1 MLVYTLIVIRDTLHE
16 DFARKQE
23 SQGSSDRGFAI
34 VFAVFFVLVGFSP
47 LRTHHQMR
55 WWAFPVA
62 GLFLFV
68 GILKPVWLHPLN
80 KYWTKLGLLMGRIV
94 SPVITA
100 VLFYAV
106 VTPTALLFRIL
117 GKDPLRLSRDPAA
130 RSYWIER
137 HPPGPAPE
145 TMTNQF

>member
-1 MLVYTLIVIRDTLHE
+1 MKRYSLHE
-16 DFARKQE
+16 DLDRKQE
-23 SQGSSDRGFAI
+23 TQGSSNRAFGI
-34 VFAVFFVLVGFSP
+34 VFAVFFVLVALSP
-47 LRTHHQMR
+47 LRVHHPVR
-55 WWAFPVA
+55 LWAFPVA
-62 GLFLFV
+62 GMFLLV
-68 GILKPVWLHPLN
+68 GLLKPVWLHPLN

-117 GKDPLRLSRDPAA
+117 GKDPLRLAHDPSA

-137 HPPGPAPE
+137 QPPGPAPE
-145 TMTNQF
+145 TMANQF

>member
-1 MLVYTLIVIRDTLHE
+1 MSRDTLHE
-16 DFARKQE
+16 DLARKQAGQ
-23 SQGSSDRGFAI
+23 SSSDRAFAF
-34 VFAVFFVLVGFSP
+34 VFAVFFGLVGLSP
-47 LRTHHQMR
+47 LRAHHPMR
-55 WWAFPVA
+55 WWAFPIA

-68 GILKPVWLHPLN
+68 GILRPAWLHPLN

-100 VLFYAV
+100 AVFYAV

-117 GKDPLRLSRDPAA
+117 GKDPLRLSRDPEA

-137 HPPGPAPE
+137 QPPGPAPE

>member
-1 MLVYTLIVIRDTLHE
+1 MLVYTARVIRGTRHGA
-16 DFARKQE
+16 FAQKQE
-23 SQGSSDRGFAI
+23 SQGAPDRAFAI
-34 VFAVFFVLVGFSP
+34 VFSVFLVLVGFSP
-47 LRTHHQMR
+47 WRTHHQMR

-68 GILKPVWLHPLN
+68 GILKPFWLRPLN
-80 KYWTKLGLLMGRIV
+80 MYWTKLGLLMGRIV

-100 VLFYAV
+100 ALVYAV
-106 VTPTALLFRIL
+106 GAPRALIFRML
-117 GKDPLRLSRDPAA
+117 RKDPLRLSRDPVA

>member
-1 MLVYTLIVIRDTLHE
+1 MSRDTLHE

-23 SQGSSDRGFAI
+23 GQGSSDRAFAF
-34 VFAVFFVLVGFSP
+34 VFAVFFALMGLSP
-47 LRTHHQMR
+47 LRAHHPMR
-55 WWAFPVA
+55 WWSFPIA

-68 GILKPVWLHPLN
+68 GILRPIWLRPLN

-94 SPVITA
+94 GPVTTA

-117 GKDPLRLSRDPAA
+117 GKDPLRLSRDPGA

-137 HPPGPAPE
+137 QPPGPAPE

>member
-1 MLVYTLIVIRDTLHE
+1 MTRNALHE
-16 DFARKQE
+16 DFARKQDGR
-23 SQGSSDRGFAI
+23 GSSDRAFAF
-34 VFAVFFVLVGFSP
+34 VFAVFFVLAGLSP
-47 LRTHHQMR
+47 LRAHHPVR
-55 WWAFPVA
+55 WWAFPIA
-62 GLFLFV
+62 GLFFV
-68 GILKPVWLHPLN
+68 IGILKPALLHPLN

-106 VTPTALLFRIL
+106 VTPTGLLFRIL
-117 GKDPLRLSRDPAA
+117 GKDPLRLSHDPEA

-137 HPPGPAPE
+137 QPPGPAPE

>member
-1 MLVYTLIVIRDTLHE
+1 MSRDTLHE

-23 SQGSSDRGFAI
+23 GQGSSDRAFAF
-34 VFAVFFVLVGFSP
+34 VFAVFFGLVALSP
-47 LRTHHQMR
+47 LRAHHPMR
-55 WWAFPVA
+55 WWAVPIA
-62 GLFLFV
+62 GLFLLSGFET
-68 GILKPVWLHPLN
+68 VWLRPLN

-94 SPVITA
+94 GPVITA

-106 VTPTALLFRIL
+106 VTPTGLLFRIL
-117 GKDPLRLSRDPAA
+117 GKDPLRLSHDPEA

-137 HPPGPAPE
+137 QPPGPAPE

>member
-1 MLVYTLIVIRDTLHE
+1 MIRDTLHE
-16 DFARKQE
+16 DFGRKQE
-23 SQGSSDRGFAI
+23 SQGSSDRAFGI
-34 VFAVFFVLVGFSP
+34 VFAVFFALLGFSP
-47 LRTHHQMR
+47 LRTHHPLR
-55 WWAFPVA
+55 WWALPVA

-68 GILKPVWLHPLN
+68 GILKPIWLRPLN

-100 VLFYAV
+100 VLFYGV
-106 VTPTALLFRIL
+106 VTPTALLFRML
-117 GKDPLRLSRDPAA
+117 GKDPLRLSRDPEA

-137 HPPGPAPE
+137 QPPGPAPE

>member
-1 MLVYTLIVIRDTLHE
+1 MRKYSLHE
-16 DFARKQE
+16 DLSRKQE
-23 SQGSSDRGFAI
+23 GQGSSDRAFAF
-34 VFAVFFVLVGFSP
+34 VFAVFFALVGLSP
-47 LRTHHQMR
+47 LRTHHPMR
-55 WWAFPVA
+55 SWAFPIA
-62 GLFLFV
+62 GSFLFI
-68 GILKPVWLHPLN
+68 GILKPVWLRPLN

-117 GKDPLRLSRDPAA
+117 GKDPLRLSRNPEA

-137 HPPGPAPE
+137 QPPGPAPE

>member
-1 MLVYTLIVIRDTLHE
+1 MIRNTLHE

-23 SQGSSDRGFAI
+23 GQGSSDRSFAF
-34 VFAVFFVLVGFSP
+34 VFAVFFVLVGLSP
-47 LRTHHQMR
+47 LRAHHPVR
-55 WWAFPVA
+55 WWAFPIA

-68 GILKPVWLHPLN
+68 GILKPALLGPVN

-106 VTPTALLFRIL
+106 VTPTAILFRIL
-117 GKDPLRLSRDPAA
+117 GKDPLRLSRDPEV
-130 RSYWIER
+130 RSYWIVR
-137 HPPGPAPE
+137 QPPGPAPE
-145 TMTNQF
+145 TMANQF

>member
-1 MLVYTLIVIRDTLHE
+1 MLVYTARVIRDTLHE

-23 SQGSSDRGFAI
+23 SQGSSDRAFAI
-34 VFAVFFVLVGFSP
+34 VFAVFLVLVGFSP
-47 LRTHHQMR
+47 WRTHHQMR

-68 GILKPVWLHPLN
+68 GILKPFWLRPLN
-80 KYWTKLGLLMGRIV
+80 MYWTKLGLLMGRIV

-100 VLFYAV
+100 VLFYAA

-117 GKDPLRLSRDPAA
+117 GKDPLRLSRDPEA

-137 HPPGPAPE
+137 QPPGPAPE

>member
-1 MLVYTLIVIRDTLHE
+1 MLVYTARVIRDTLHE

-23 SQGSSDRGFAI
+23 SQGSSDRAFAI
-34 VFAVFFVLVGFSP
+34 VFAVFLVLVGFSP
-47 LRTHHQMR
+47 WRTHHQMR
-55 WWAFPVA
+55 WWAFAVA

-68 GILKPVWLHPLN
+68 GILKPFWLRPLN
-80 KYWTKLGLLMGRIV
+80 MYWTKLGLLMGRIV

-106 VTPTALLFRIL
+106 VTPTALLFRML
-117 GKDPLRLSRDPAA
+117 RKDPLRLSRDPVA

>member
-1 MLVYTLIVIRDTLHE
+1 VIRDTLHE
-16 DFARKQE
+16 DLGRTEE
-23 SQGSSDRGFAI
+23 SKGSSDQAFAI
-34 VFAVFFVLVGFSP
+34 VFAIFFALGGLSP
-47 LRTHHQMR
+47 LRTHHPLR

-106 VTPTALLFRIL
+106 VTPTALLFRIF
-117 GKDPLRLSRDPAA
+117 GKDPLRLSLDPEA

-137 HPPGPAPE
+137 RPPGPAAE